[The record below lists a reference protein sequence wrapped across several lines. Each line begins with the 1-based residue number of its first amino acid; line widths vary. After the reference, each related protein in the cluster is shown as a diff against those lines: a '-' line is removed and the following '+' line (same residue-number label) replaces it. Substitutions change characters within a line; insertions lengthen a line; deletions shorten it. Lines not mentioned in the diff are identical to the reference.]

1 MISRGAVA
9 PRSPSPGAA
18 PGKPPGAPLTAYAIQ
33 RAFNEDDRHIGATKK
48 ILRRAGRIRT
58 DDYSLFLDYIA
69 DKNFAFCEGGRQVS
83 GPPPRY
89 NGEVSGGY
97 IPCDITKSVA
107 HGKRIQLIRSRGRHS
122 AADKF
127 HRSVDTMFN
136 STIRLALCGRVQNT
150 ALCAWIRRGATSRA
164 EGYCLGIRPLK
175 RQEYCDEPQHNCM
188 PRIAVTM

>member
-18 PGKPPGAPLTAYAIQ
+18 PGKPPGAPLTAYATQ

-97 IPCDITKSVA
+97 IPCDITKSVEFHYKA
-107 HGKRIQLIRSRGRHS
+107 GKIANDLAILHLDPGNFNELTPW
-122 AADKF
+122 F
-127 HRSVDTMFN
+127 H
-136 STIRLALCGRVQNT
+136 
-150 ALCAWIRRGATSRA
+150 
-164 EGYCLGIRPLK
+164 
-175 RQEYCDEPQHNCM
+175 
-188 PRIAVTM
+188 